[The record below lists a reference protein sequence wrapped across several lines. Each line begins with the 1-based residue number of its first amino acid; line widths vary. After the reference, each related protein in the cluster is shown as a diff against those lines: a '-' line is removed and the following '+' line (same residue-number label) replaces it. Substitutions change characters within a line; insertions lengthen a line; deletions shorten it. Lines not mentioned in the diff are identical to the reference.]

1 MTDNGKQIVIEE
13 DAFINKTKYTSSLG
27 GLEPPTFR
35 LTAERANRL
44 RHRDKNEYTQ
54 LAKRDNINLR
64 ARLREILSIHFY
76 LAQFTFIPYSNALK
90 TVWRQTNYFTR
101 VQHVFFRE
109 QVNRDPILWNFLYH
123 AVINGHLK
131 R

>member
-54 LAKRDNINLR
+54 LAKR
-64 ARLREILSIHFY
+64 A
-76 LAQFTFIPYSNALK
+76 
-90 TVWRQTNYFTR
+90 
-101 VQHVFFRE
+101 
-109 QVNRDPILWNFLYH
+109 
-123 AVINGHLK
+123 
-131 R
+131 